1 MAKASAAVVVGYAA
15 LGVSLAAGAAL
26 CCGIARAD
34 GCVGAYLNALDD
46 NGVPYTST
54 THCARLDDIS

>member
-15 LGVSLAAGAAL
+15 LGVFLAAGAAL

-34 GCVGAYLNALDD
+34 GGVGAYLNASDD
-46 NGVPYTST
+46 NGRSVHQHDPL
-54 THCARLDDIS
+54 CAAG